1 MISVDVTGGLKKDRV
16 LAEDIVWSMIT
27 VLMPRIRNL
36 EVEVRFCKTMEDG
49 AQGWCTVG
57 DDTRHLIL
65 EIDHRLSRLV
75 SKEEFIETIIHE
87 MVHVWQWATGR
98 IIERWRG
105 GYRNLW
111 KCEDGKYR
119 NFMNKK
125 YMDQPWEIEAY
136 KLQGPLTKAY
146 MEVKGIK

>member
-75 SKEEFIETIIHE
+75 SKEEFIETIVHE
-87 MVHVWQWATGR
+87 MVHVWQGATR
-98 IIERWRG
+98 KVIERWRG
-105 GYRNLW
+105 GYKQMW
-111 KCEDGKYR
+111 MCKDGKYR
-119 NFMNKK
+119 NYLNTK
-125 YMDQPWEIEAY
+125 YENQPWEVEAY
-136 KLQGPLTKAY
+136 KLQGPLTKLY
-146 MEVKGIK
+146 MEGNV